1 MLLQFYFSCER
12 DVTTDN
18 LYFIIA
24 REGGG
29 QLDVT
34 FYGDVG
40 GEHNVVV
47 LIQKLNGAPQRVV
60 PSRQRVAVY
69 IEDGYNYG

>member
-1 MLLQFYFSCER
+1 MLLQFYFSSER
-12 DVTTDN
+12 DVTTDDLN
-18 LYFIIA
+18 GVGA
-24 REGGG
+24 AEGGG

-34 FYGDVG
+34 FYGDIG